1 MAVEISL
8 WKWRHIPPIDSG
20 LVDGPRGLGR
30 ARTPVAAGHRVA
42 RGVRVVGSQGDA
54 APEDAAV
61 FAVLVGRRYQE
72 AVRWQHADNNGHEEL
87 EVAVQVGEV
96 EVDLV
101 ELHRPHR
108 LKHDGDYCEAANG
121 RHG

>member
-20 LVDGPRGLGR
+20 LVDGPRRLGR

-61 FAVLVGRRYQE
+61 FAVFVGRRYQE

-87 EVAVQVGEV
+87 EVAV
-96 EVDLV
+96 
-101 ELHRPHR
+101 
-108 LKHDGDYCEAANG
+108 
-121 RHG
+121 